1 MPGRPLVTLL
11 KENDAVGNADTTYS
25 ADLPKS
31 NYIKA
36 IYIRFRGTNGSSM
49 TEALMEAFVTRIKVE
64 SDGGGVIKY
73 VDSQQCRDIAQLRNS
88 VRPDLH
94 DINNGVMGM
103 SLPLY
108 FTRYEGDETCLLPA
122 MLFRTLKV
130 ELTLSGGQGAA
141 ANTSYDAGTCKVD
154 IVMDELE
161 AGNDDEKMIKSHLI
175 LKEAERESKATST
188 THDFNLP
195 LGNLLRGVLI
205 EASAFGAATSMRDKW
220 YTTLNN
226 GAKIPYTDTWQN
238 ELGINQQQ
246 WKIVGYGFEGCA
258 TYGGANEYGAS
269 ESIYTY
275 QRIFQWY
282 DEGNNLQHCI
292 DTALY
297 NDVHVKGD
305 LQNTECAILT
315 TLEAV
320 RLA

>member
-1 MPGRPLVTLL
+1 MPGRPLITLL
-11 KENDAVGNADTTYS
+11 KENDAVGNTDTNWNC
-25 ADLPKS
+25 DLPKS

-36 IYIRFRGTNGSSM
+36 IYVRFRGTNGSSM
-49 TEALMEAFVTRIKVE
+49 TEALMETMVCRVKVE

-73 VDSQQCRDIAQLRNS
+73 LDAQQVRDVSQLRNS

-94 DINNGVMGM
+94 DINDGVMGM

-108 FTRYEGDETCLLPA
+108 FTRYEGDETCLLPS
-122 MLFRTLKV
+122 MLFRTLK
-130 ELTLSGGQGAA
+130 LDITLSGGQGAG
-141 ANTSYDAGTCKVD
+141 ANTSFDADSVKIDVTL
-154 IVMDELE
+154 DELE
-161 AGNDDEKMIKSHLI
+161 AGTDDEKTIKSHYI
-175 LKEAERESKATST
+175 LKDTERESKATST

-205 EASAFGAATSMRDKW
+205 ESSAFGAASSMRDKW
-220 YTTLNN
+220 YCTLNN
-226 GAKIPYTDTWQN
+226 GAKIPYTDTWQQ

-246 WKIVGYGFEGCA
+246 WKVVGFGLEGCA
-258 TYGGANEYGAS
+258 VYGGANEFGAS
-269 ESIYTY
+269 ESVYTY
-275 QRIFQWY
+275 QRIFMWF

-305 LQNTECAILT
+305 LQNTEEATIT
-315 TLEAV
+315 TLEVV

>member
-1 MPGRPLVTLL
+1 MPGRPLITML
-11 KENDAVGNADTTYS
+11 KENDAVGNTDTS
-25 ADLPKS
+25 WSCDLPKS

-36 IYIRFRGTNGSSM
+36 IYIRFRGVNGSSM
-49 TEALMEAFVTRIKVE
+49 TEALMQVMVCRVKVE

-73 VDSQQCRDIAQLRNS
+73 LDAQQVRDVSQLRNEM
-88 VRPDLH
+88 RPDISI
-94 DINNGVMGM
+94 INNGVRGM

-122 MLFRTLKV
+122 MLFRTLTLT
-130 ELTLSGGQGAA
+130 LTLSGGQGAGG
-141 ANTSYDAGTCKVD
+141 NTSFDAGSVKIDVT
-154 IVMDELE
+154 MDELE
-161 AGNDDEKMIKSHLI
+161 AGTDDEKTIKSHYI
-175 LKEAERESKATST
+175 LKETERESKATAT

-205 EASAFGAATSMRDKW
+205 EASAFGAAGSMRDK
-220 YTTLNN
+220 YYCTLNN
-226 GAKIPYTDTWQN
+226 GAKIPYTDTWQQ

-246 WKIVGYGFEGCA
+246 WKLCGFGFEACGM
-258 TYGGANEYGAS
+258 YGDDLIPAD

-275 QRIFQWY
+275 QRIFMWF

-297 NDVHVKGD
+297 NDVHIKGD
-305 LQNTECAILT
+305 LQATETCTIT
-315 TLEAV
+315 TLEVV

>member
-11 KENDAVGNADTTYS
+11 KENDAVGNTDTSWSTE
-25 ADLPKS
+25 LPKS

-36 IYIRFRGTNGSSM
+36 IYIRFRGTSGSSM
-49 TEALMEAFVTRIKVE
+49 TEALMQTMVCRVKVE

-73 VDSQQCRDIAQLRNS
+73 LDAQQVRDIAQLRNEM
-88 VRPDLH
+88 RPDISI
-94 DINNGVMGM
+94 INNGVRGM

-108 FTRYEGDETCLLPA
+108 FTRYEGDETCLLPS
-122 MLFRTLKV
+122 MLFRTLKLD
-130 ELTLSGGQGAA
+130 LTLSGGQGAGG
-141 ANTSYDAGTCKVD
+141 NTSFDAGTVKIDVTL
-154 IVMDELE
+154 DELE
-161 AGNDDEKMIKSHLI
+161 AGTDDEKTIKSHYI
-175 LKEAERESKATST
+175 LKDTERETAATTT

-205 EASAFGAATSMRDKW
+205 EATAFGDAANMRDKW
-220 YTTLNN
+220 YCTLNN
-226 GAKIPYTDTWQN
+226 GAKIPYTDTWQQ

-246 WKIVGYGFEGCA
+246 WKMCGYGLDAQGLYGNDPQA
-258 TYGGANEYGAS
+258 TD

-275 QRIFQWY
+275 QRIFMWF

-297 NDVHVKGD
+297 NDVHIKGD
-305 LQNTECAILT
+305 LQVTEGATIT
-315 TLEAV
+315 TLEVV